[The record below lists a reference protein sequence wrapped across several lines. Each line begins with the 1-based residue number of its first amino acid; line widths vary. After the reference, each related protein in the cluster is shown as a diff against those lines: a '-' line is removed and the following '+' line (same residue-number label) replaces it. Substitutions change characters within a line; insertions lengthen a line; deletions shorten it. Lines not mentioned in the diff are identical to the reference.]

1 MNRLSKTLSPLRLPI
16 LARSRSRSFRVNT
29 QPARDSLQLAIE
41 EIGSAFGSV
50 GSSLDS
56 LSDQTHR
63 LKDNCQVLVDASS
76 GQSNS
81 SILIK
86 RAAKAL
92 EAPIQYIGS
101 SIYERQST
109 CSLLSNCE
117 KSATKLLQ
125 RQNDMNSALQPL
137 KFMLVFFKIEAA
149 QLCAED
155 QATFKSVSEEISR
168 LHKLVDDTF
177 GKNMKQLEAAR
188 AATSEAEK
196 QANQQTA
203 KQAEEIEKKQQD
215 LAQTIDRLNQ
225 QIEKNQLE
233 ESDLNSATG
242 KFESA
247 IGRLI
252 MSLQYE
258 DIFRQRCETI
268 LQAFDE
274 LKEENADRAW
284 ILVQAKQIETAAKE
298 LRESAEETLTG
309 LDSISQQAKELYR
322 ISATMDQ
329 FEHNTA
335 SADGMVQTL
344 LEAFESIRDILKKN
358 KALAADSKTAI
369 KPVQNLTEDL
379 SAVVFEVSMNIQFI
393 ALNAQI
399 RSIQVGAGSGL
410 EILAAR
416 TAEISSELRE
426 LGDTTSAQ
434 ITELHQTVNSL
445 TRAIETDFEG
455 VSHTLDELDESSQKI
470 EAELHDLRD
479 GALNSLSLIA
489 DMLGSVESLITGDR
503 NKLTRISSIAD
514 TLEDRVAE
522 LVSQAKLQKL
532 SAKDRALLEEEVE
545 QRLQKVRGA
554 MHTRVPTE
562 LADTDSMLAIS
573 EKQSSRRE
581 SAVSLS
587 CDNIELF

>member
-1 MNRLSKTLSPLRLPI
+1 M
-16 LARSRSRSFRVNT
+16 
-29 QPARDSLQLAIE
+29 
-41 EIGSAFGSV
+41 